1 MVLVIITPSMDK
13 LFKEV
18 SAEIPKQ
25 LTDIPTKL
33 KLLGGASRPNSWTF
47 LAEFSDG
54 SKKVIKVIKPN
65 KRNTALDEAAEE
77 EALKRINH
85 RTDIEVVK
93 LLDKGILKL
102 KNRNLPYL
110 IFSYVKGQDLDD
122 LVKKNSFSEK
132 EVLEF
137 IKSCTKTLIQLA
149 EEGIVHQDIKPGNIK
164 LTPKGDYVILDLGIA
179 RFIERD
185 YHLNKLQGPA
195 KYLSPEQINLGL
207 ENTPP
212 NQRKI
217 TFLSDL
223 YSLGVVAVELLTGR
237 KFSDVWKN
245 GERHLA
251 SERLRKGE
259 LLKISS
265 AGLRNRIADYLEI
278 SPSTRLIHLEQEGS
292 HNTSFI
298 KDGKPGLAAFWIL
311 HHWTTGTEIIS
322 RFALENKDIKAGV
335 ILSSEHIDSVSN
347 NKELAATLTSLGWK
361 IAVDPATYKIPFL
374 PDHHAKLTERS
385 YFSPTFNR
393 NHLYNSQFKER
404 FVRDALDFQRQ
415 FNPDLLIAPYFFIED
430 EKDDFMELNFSLYE
444 EAKRQFKEN
453 GESTSRLLLGLAIS
467 HSLICD
473 KKKLSALLDQLILY
487 EEADA
492 YYIRPELLKDD
503 TSPCE
508 DPNYLKGLMYL
519 AESLT
524 ISKSVLLSRVDQSA
538 LGLFTNTK
546 LSIAINPDCAIRKQ
560 DIKDKL
566 SKEPRKGGPQKEN
579 IKTHYY
585 IPALLNDIELHREFN
600 TPDFQKSLGKEIL
613 CSCSYC
619 MRQENGVDPKNDAKK
634 RNLHFTLAF
643 WKQVDQI
650 RKTPVRSRTKL
661 LNEMITGAD
670 RLYSKLTSDGII
682 LSDESDGSFL
692 RVWKSAFIKS

>member
-1 MVLVIITPSMDK
+1 MDN
-13 LFKEV
+13 LLKEV
-18 SAEIPKQ
+18 SAEIQKQ
-25 LTDIPTKL
+25 LTDIPTTI
-33 KLLGGASRPNSWTF
+33 KLLGGTTRPNSWTF
-47 LAEFSDG
+47 YAEFPDG
-54 SKKVIKVIKPN
+54 SKKVVKVIKPN
-65 KRNTALDEAAEE
+65 KRNSALDEAAEE

-85 RTDIEVVK
+85 RTDIDVVK

-102 KNRNLPYL
+102 KNGNLPYL
-110 IFSYVKGQDLDD
+110 IFSHIDGQDLYD
-122 LVKKNSFSEK
+122 LVRKKSFSEE
-132 EVLEF
+132 EVLKF
-137 IKSCTKTLIQLA
+137 IESCTKTLIQLA
-149 EEGIVHQDIKPGNIK
+149 EEGIVHQDVKPGNIK
-164 LTPKGDYVILDLGIA
+164 LTPKGNYVILDLGIA

-223 YSLGVVAVELLTGR
+223 YSLGVIAIELLSGR
-237 KFSDVWKN
+237 KFSELWKN
-245 GERHLA
+245 DERHLA

-259 LLKISS
+259 LIKISTEV
-265 AGLRNRIADYLEI
+265 LRNRIANYLET
-278 SPSTRLIHLEQEGS
+278 SPSTRLIHLEQEGL

-298 KDGKPGLAAFWIL
+298 KTSKPGLATFWVL

-322 RFALENKDIKAGV
+322 RFAVDNKEIKAGV
-335 ILSSEHIDSVSN
+335 ILSSEHIDSVPN
-347 NKELAATLTSLGWK
+347 NKELATTLTALGWK

-374 PDHHAKLTERS
+374 ADHHAKLTERS

-393 NHLYNSQFKER
+393 NHLYNQKFKER
-404 FVRDALDFQRQ
+404 FVRDTLDFQRQ
-415 FNPDLLIAPYFFIED
+415 FDPDLLISPYFFIED

-444 EAKRQFKEN
+444 EAKRQLKEN

-473 KKKLSALLDQLILY
+473 NKKLSALLDQLILY

-508 DPNYLKGLMYL
+508 EPNYLKGLMYL

-538 LGLFTNTK
+538 LGLFTNAK
-546 LSIAINPDCAIRKQ
+546 LSIAINPDCSIRKQ

-585 IPALLNDIELHREFN
+585 IPALLNDIELNREFN
-600 TPDFQKSLGKEIL
+600 TPDFQKSLGKEIT

-619 MRQENGVDPKNDAKK
+619 TKREKGVDPKNDAKK

-643 WKQVDQI
+643 WKQIDTI
-650 RKTPVRSRTKL
+650 RKTPVGSRAKL
-661 LNEMITGAD
+661 FTDMMAEAS
-670 RLYSKLTSDGII
+670 RLYSKLTSDGVI

-692 RVWKSAFIKS
+692 KAWKSAFIKP